1 MHHHLQAAL
10 DAVESAAGSLPTAV
24 ISRPV
29 PGRWCV
35 GEILEHLTLAFT
47 ANAAV
52 FEKAL
57 ASDTLKVRQ
66 PNLRQRVGRVVVIGF
81 GYFPRVETP
90 ESTRPRGSIAAGRS
104 VESVREALMKLDD
117 VMNRVV
123 VRFGEDVPAA
133 NHPYFMGLTVRQWRK
148 FHWRHTVHHMRQVKE
163 RCAMISTV

>member
-10 DAVESAAGSLPTAV
+10 DAVETAAGSLSAEL

-66 PNLRQRVGRVVVIGF
+66 PNLRQRVGRLVVIGV

-90 ESTRPRGSIAAGRS
+90 ESTRPRGSIAADRS
-104 VESVREALMKLDD
+104 VGAVCDALTKLDD
-117 VMNRVV
+117 VMNRVAA
-123 VRFGEDVPAA
+123 RFGDDVPAA
-133 NHPYFMGLTVRQWRK
+133 NHPYFMGLSVRQWRK

-163 RCAMISTV
+163 RCAMISKV